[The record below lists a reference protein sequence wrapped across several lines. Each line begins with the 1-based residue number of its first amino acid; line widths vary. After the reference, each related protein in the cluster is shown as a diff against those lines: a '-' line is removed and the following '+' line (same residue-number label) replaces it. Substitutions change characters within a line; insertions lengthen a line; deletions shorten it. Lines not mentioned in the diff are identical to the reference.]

1 MVDLVCKYSLEQLCI
16 LESRLAMERFVQAKT
31 VVDYADGNMERD
43 MATLVDSFGGWNC
56 GEEVGLCIM
65 YTCLEGFL
73 TRGYIVTLTITLNNI
88 KCDLMAAGDSKLWP
102 WTGTTRI
109 QLPSIML
116 SFKLSSSVL
125 NFQLSKM
132 AVVHRCMLEAG
143 GAAMCTGGRDCMDT
157 RLKMCREVVVMVLMT
172 PRVSRG

>member
-1 MVDLVCKYSLEQLCI
+1 
-16 LESRLAMERFVQAKT
+16 MEGFAQANA

-56 GEEVGLCIM
+56 GEEVGLCIR

-102 WTGTTRI
+102 WMGTTRI

-116 SFKLSSSVL
+116 SYKLSSSVL
-125 NFQLSKM
+125 NFQLSMM

-143 GAAMCTGGRDCMDT
+143 GAAMCTVGRDFMDT
-157 RLKMCREVVVMVLMT
+157 RPQICREVVAMAMMT
-172 PRVSRG
+172 PRVSSG